1 MSESE
6 SSPAEAAPAAAGAHC
21 CMAELDTVTESE
33 LDSELSESDEPLDDA
48 AAATALYSRYRP
60 AALDAHCM
68 AGFDPVADS
77 SELDPELSGSASLD
91 RRALSTLALP
101 P

>member
-1 MSESE
+1 MSGSE

-21 CMAELDTVTESE
+21 CMAELDTVSESK

-48 AAATALYSRYRP
+48 AP

-68 AGFDPVADS
+68 ARFETAADL
-77 SELDPELSGSASLD
+77 SELDPELSDPASLD

>member
-21 CMAELDTVTESE
+21 CMAELDTVAESE
-33 LDSELSESDEPLDDA
+33 LDSELPESDEPLDDA
-48 AAATALYSRYRP
+48 APALYSRYRP

-68 AGFDPVADS
+68 AGFDTVAGL
-77 SELDPELSGSASLD
+77 SELGPELSDSASLD